1 MGRVICKYFEGIG
14 NLMGGIYWRMQ
25 TFEDFAIFMITVFV
39 SFCYCC
45 EVLQKDFI

>member
-1 MGRVICKYFEGIG
+1 
-14 NLMGGIYWRMQ
+14 MQ

-45 EVLQKDFI
+45 EGLQKDFRYVNFHFWDHKRIVDVKLLE